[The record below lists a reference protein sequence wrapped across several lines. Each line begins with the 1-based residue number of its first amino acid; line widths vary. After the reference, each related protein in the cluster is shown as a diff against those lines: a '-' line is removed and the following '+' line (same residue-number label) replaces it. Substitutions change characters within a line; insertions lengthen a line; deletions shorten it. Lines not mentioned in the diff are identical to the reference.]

1 MLRNHIVRALPEG
14 VGQPLMSRLLVGGGS
29 RGWVRAGDIRRVGA
43 NVEFTSRWD
52 GPGFSV
58 LWEAALRG
66 DAQDA
71 TPRVEFAVHLD
82 GALVLLADAR
92 LDLGLR
98 LLASRAQREARRE
111 QRRWLGRHR

>member
-58 LWEAALRG
+58 PVSYTHLR
-66 DAQDA
+66 AHE
-71 TPRVEFAVHLD
+71 T
-82 GALVLLADAR
+82 
-92 LDLGLR
+92 
-98 LLASRAQREARRE
+98 
-111 QRRWLGRHR
+111 